1 MKFILEYKSY
11 KPVFAVGDVVLVRY
25 WYLKEEDC
33 PNELRKK
40 MPYTPVVIKEDLKR
54 GRFLVGHDTEGSLI
68 PNAPDE
74 KIKKSDILDHYRNH

>member
-11 KPVFAVGDVVLVRY
+11 KPTFKVGDVVLIRY

-40 MPYTPVVIKEDLKR
+40 LPYTPVVIKENNGR
-54 GRFLVGHDTEGSLI
+54 GTFVVSHNAPGSNLE
-68 PNAPDE
+68 NAPDE
-74 KIKKSDILDHYRNH
+74 KIKKSEIIDHVR